1 MNDEPPSVVPVF
13 LWVGERVYL
22 GNACDGTYAAC
33 CIGGLRLL
41 TYLFVSYRGKY
52 ATVRRCRDKRSGK
65 QYAAKFL
72 RKRRRNADLRPEILH
87 EVAVLEACTYNS
99 RIVNLY
105 KVFETSNEMIL
116 LLEL

>member
-1 MNDEPPSVVPVF
+1 MIFFS
-13 LWVGERVYL
+13 
-22 GNACDGTYAAC
+22 
-33 CIGGLRLL
+33 LL
-41 TYLFVSYRGKY
+41 RGKY
-52 ATVRRCRDKRSGK
+52 ATVRRCRDKQTGK

-105 KVFETSNEMIL
+105 KVFETSTEMIL

>member
-1 MNDEPPSVVPVF
+1 MIIIEYYDN
-13 LWVGERVYL
+13 
-22 GNACDGTYAAC
+22 
-33 CIGGLRLL
+33 LL
-41 TYLFVSYRGKY
+41 TSSFVLYCRGKY
-52 ATVRRCRDKRSGK
+52 ATVRRCRDKQTGK

-105 KVFETSNEMIL
+105 KVFETTTEMIL